1 MTHDVAQ
8 DSFDIACLRSIKTDA
23 HARRHALAA
32 AMIKLHA
39 LSIARELPR
48 FRNEALEIVEYVQQ
62 LYAER
67 LTRDAVSKVVR
78 AHVARAP
85 GRALQAEA
93 GNAQID
99 DLVEDLWSL
108 ISTGRG

>member
-1 MTHDVAQ
+1 MTHDPAQ
-8 DSFDIACLRSIKTDA
+8 DRFDIACLRGIKTDA

-48 FRNEALEIVEYVQQ
+48 FRDEALEIVDYAQQ

-67 LTRDAVSKVVR
+67 LTREAVADVVR
-78 AHVARAP
+78 AHLARSP
-85 GRALQAEA
+85 LRSTSAEA
-93 GNAQID
+93 GR
-99 DLVEDLWSL
+99 VEDLIDALWTL
-108 ISTGRG
+108 ISTGRV